1 MSKEKYNRSNV
12 KSTILK
18 RVVIRVDFI
27 GLTDIE
33 GCVSS
38 LKTIMKDKFRRFT
51 PISNKNY
58 NVELPDQF
66 SQHQI
71 PNVNFE
77 RKTFYRFSEILKGS
91 DNANFMLGTDFAY
104 IEVNCGSDYA
114 GCDNYIRLMAESI
127 FCILHFDPFIS
138 IKRLGLKKIDIAEF
152 DNIQEMDNSVE
163 NRIWNNYKTND
174 AYMPLKKSY
183 SDLLL
188 QQDVRTVFNIQ
199 RQVQAVDRGGTPK
212 LVYILD
218 VDSYKNGNLINMDDF
233 ASEANIEKAISE
245 QMNIPLFNYFIAT
258 FTEQYIDQFYHE

>member
-71 PNVNFE
+71 P
-77 RKTFYRFSEILKGS
+77 S
-91 DNANFMLGTDFAY
+91 
-104 IEVNCGSDYA
+104 
-114 GCDNYIRLMAESI
+114 
-127 FCILHFDPFIS
+127 
-138 IKRLGLKKIDIAEF
+138 
-152 DNIQEMDNSVE
+152 
-163 NRIWNNYKTND
+163 
-174 AYMPLKKSY
+174 
-183 SDLLL
+183 
-188 QQDVRTVFNIQ
+188 
-199 RQVQAVDRGGTPK
+199 
-212 LVYILD
+212 
-218 VDSYKNGNLINMDDF
+218 
-233 ASEANIEKAISE
+233 
-245 QMNIPLFNYFIAT
+245 
-258 FTEQYIDQFYHE
+258 

>member
-38 LKTIMKDKFRRFT
+38 LKTIMNEKFRRLT

-77 RKTFYRFSEILKGS
+77 RNTFYRFSESLMGS

-114 GCDNYIRLMAESI
+114 GCDKYIRLMAESI
-127 FCILHFDPFIS
+127 FCILNFDPFIS
-138 IKRLGLKKIDIAEF
+138 IKRIGLKKTDWAEF
-152 DNIQEMDNSVE
+152 DNIQDMDSSVE
-163 NRIWNNYKTND
+163 IPIWNNYKSSD

-188 QQDVRTVFNIQ
+188 QQNVRTVFNIQ
-199 RQVQAVDRGGTPK
+199 RQVQAVDRGGTSK

-218 VDSYKNGNLINMDDF
+218 VDSYKNGNLINNDDF
-233 ASEANIEKAISE
+233 ASEDNIEKAISE
-245 QMNIPLFNYFIAT
+245 QMNMPLFNYFIET
-258 FTEQYIDQFYHE
+258 FTERYIDQFYHE